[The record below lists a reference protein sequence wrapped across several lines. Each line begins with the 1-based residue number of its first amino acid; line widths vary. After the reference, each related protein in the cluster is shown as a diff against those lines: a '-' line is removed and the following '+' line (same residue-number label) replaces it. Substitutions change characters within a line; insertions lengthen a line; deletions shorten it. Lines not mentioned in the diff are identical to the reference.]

1 MWCKMNTRKLHVN
14 GALLD
19 FVTEDDRKFHELVI
33 HLMDLLRF
41 QTFNCHSV
49 CRALAVCIP
58 KLTVIT
64 GGYRGLRQ
72 VEEQERAFRITIA
85 SHSWLKT
92 PDGAFIDPYPVGV
105 ITYAPFLIP
114 NVGESVYLTF
124 GSGLYHK
131 DCPGHRFKKKD
142 KKVKYE
148 VRKLVRFWRRKMR
161 QGFK

>member
-1 MWCKMNTRKLHVN
+1 MHNKKLHTN
-14 GALLD
+14 GALLKL
-19 FVTEDDRKFHELVI
+19 VTPEDRKLHEVVI
-33 HLMDLLRF
+33 YLMELLQF

-49 CRALAVCIP
+49 CRALAVLVP
-58 KLTVIT
+58 NLTVIT
-64 GGYRGLRQ
+64 AGYRGLRQ
-72 VEEQERAFRITIA
+72 VNEREFSITVA

-124 GSGLYHK
+124 GSGLYYK
-131 DCPGHRFKKKD
+131 DCYGHRFKKKD
-142 KKVKYE
+142 KQVKSE